1 MQVSKKHFP
10 VVGLL
15 GLVVIAAGAGSIA
28 YYQYVVPP
36 QTKCGVAPVHRIIF
50 MTAIIHERGGFN
62 IFNAAILN
70 QPSLPS
76 FSNMTGADL
85 TGVNYSNYKTSDNS
99 TLLGS
104 ERDTITLYIKSI
116 STNDTGPPPKQDPG
130 ATGHGFTLDTQADIT
145 SGNLPNNNL
154 AWGSW
159 YTVTFQ
165 VPAKLVS
172 STYHCTQFCSTE
184 HPKMNGG
191 FVVDCGA

>member
-36 QTKCGVAPVHRIIF
+36 QTKCGVAPVHLIIF
-50 MTAIIHERGGFN
+50 MTAIIRERGGFN

-85 TGVNYSNYKTSDNS
+85 TGVNYSNRKTSDNS
-99 TLLGS
+99 TIVGS
-104 ERDTITLYIKSI
+104 EGDTITLYIKSI
-116 STNDTGPPPKQDPG
+116 STNDTGPPPRQDPG
-130 ATGHGFTLDTQADIT
+130 ATGHGFTLDTQVDVI

-172 STYHCTQFCSTE
+172 STYHCTQFCSAE

-191 FVVDCGA
+191 FVVGCGV